1 MALDDLDPVLVLP
14 PLPENLDALPRRDLV
29 ALCDRL
35 GLLVRTSETA
45 ADLREHLVEHYA
57 DVARREAARARYL
70 REQAYRKRIP
80 APQANPALD
89 ALKAGLW
96 GVANLANRLDRETD
110 VATSLYGVLPTL
122 AAYVNGK
129 GDVTPEEARSAITEL
144 EEALRRHARYVKEA
158 SGHIEWHLGD
168 VSRIQQR
175 HATTEAARREAE
187 KAAYEAKKAA
197 REAAAAAARAQ

>member
-1 MALDDLDPVLVLP
+1 MALD
-14 PLPENLDALPRRDLV
+14 LPENLDLLPRRDLV
-29 ALCDRL
+29 VLCDGL

-45 ADLREHLVEHYA
+45 ADLRERLVEHYA
-57 DVARREAARARYL
+57 DAARREAARARYL
-70 REQAYRKRIP
+70 REQAYRRRVP

-110 VATSLYGVLPTL
+110 VATVLYAALPTL
-122 AAYVNGK
+122 AAYVSGK
-129 GDVTPEEARSAITEL
+129 GDVTPEEACSAVTEL
-144 EEALRRHARYVKEA
+144 EEALRRHARHVEEA

-175 HATTEAARREAE
+175 HAATEAARREAE
-187 KAAYEAKKAA
+187 KAA
-197 REAAAAAARAQ
+197 REAAAATAARAQ

>member
-1 MALDDLDPVLVLP
+1 VALDLP
-14 PLPENLDALPRRDLV
+14 ALPDNLDLLPRRDLV
-29 ALCDRL
+29 ALCDGL

-45 ADLREHLVEHYA
+45 ADLRERLVEHYA
-57 DVARREAARARYL
+57 DAARREAARVRYL
-70 REQAYRKRIP
+70 RDEAYRKRIP

-110 VATSLYGVLPTL
+110 VATVLYAALPTL
-122 AAYVNGK
+122 AAYVSGK
-129 GDVTPEEARSAITEL
+129 GDVTPEEARSAVTEL
-144 EEALRRHARYVKEA
+144 EEALRRHARHVEEA

-175 HATTEAARREAE
+175 HAATEAARREAQ
-187 KAAYEAKKAA
+187 K
-197 REAAAAAARAQ
+197 AAAAARAQ

>member
-1 MALDDLDPVLVLP
+1 MALDLP
-14 PLPENLDALPRRDLV
+14 ALPDNLDLLPRRDLV
-29 ALCDRL
+29 ALCDGL
-35 GLLVRTSETA
+35 GLLIRTSETA
-45 ADLREHLVEHYA
+45 ADLRERLVEHYA
-57 DVARREAARARYL
+57 DAARREAARARYL
-70 REQAYRKRIP
+70 REQAYRKRVP

-122 AAYVNGK
+122 AAYVNGNK
-129 GDVTPEEARSAITEL
+129 GDVTPEEARSAVTEL
-144 EEALRRHARYVKEA
+144 EEALRRHARHVEEA

-175 HATTEAARREAE
+175 HAATEAARREAQ
-187 KAAYEAKKAA
+187 KAA
-197 REAAAAAARAQ
+197 REAAAAATAARAQ